1 MENQNIQ
8 HNKLWFNN
16 INTLFTKD
24 NFFEI
29 IPVVNMN
36 YNEKVNAITRFCM
49 YLSLLLIVFTG
60 NLNYLY
66 LPICVV
72 ILFYVVHIFKP
83 EQIKDQ
89 FTSKNS
95 NNNHNH
101 SHAHTHNHN
110 HSNNDDSNNDNDEII
125 QTVSNQNTSQE
136 EMNSEENLDNCRQP
150 TPNNPL
156 MNLQIS
162 DITSDNNIR
171 ACNSSNKSIMEDIDK
186 SFDDRLYL
194 GSEVVYNTR
203 INQRNFYTM
212 PNTMPYN
219 DQGSFAKWLYNTPV
233 SCSMGNEQQLKQAR
247 SCAFNNK
254 RLNEHTI

>member
-1 MENQNIQ
+1 MENQNIE
-8 HNKLWFNN
+8 HNNLWFNN

-66 LPICVV
+66 LPLCVI
-72 ILFYVVHIFKP
+72 ILFYVVHIFRP
-83 EQIKDQ
+83 EQVKDE
-89 FTSKNS
+89 FTNKN
-95 NNNHNH
+95 NH
-101 SHAHTHNHN
+101 SHSHNHEHN
-110 HSNNDDSNNDNDEII
+110 HLENETNDNNRSNENVS
-125 QTVSNQNTSQE
+125 TVSNENTSQE
-136 EMNSEENLDNCRQP
+136 EINREEKIDNCRQP

-162 DITSDNNIR
+162 DITSDNNVR

-212 PNTMPYN
+212 PNTKSYN
-219 DQGSFAKWLYNTPV
+219 DQGAFAKWLYNTPV
-233 SCSMGNEQQLKQAR
+233 SCSMGKEQQLKQAR

-254 RLNEHTI
+254 TLSEHII

>member
-8 HNKLWFNN
+8 HNNLWFNN

-29 IPVVNMN
+29 IPNVDMN
-36 YNEKVNAITRFCM
+36 YNEKVNSITRFCM

-66 LPICVV
+66 LPLCVI
-72 ILFYVVHIFKP
+72 ILFYIVHIFKP
-83 EQIKDQ
+83 EQVKDT
-89 FTSKNS
+89 FTNKNNN
-95 NNNHNH
+95 NNNH
-101 SHAHTHNHN
+101 SHTHTHNHN
-110 HSNNDDSNNDNDEII
+110 HNDNNDIYDDEVIH
-125 QTVSNQNTSQE
+125 TVSSQNTTQE
-136 EMNSEENLDNCRQP
+136 EINSEELLDNCRKP

-162 DITSDNNIR
+162 DITSEDNIR
-171 ACNSSNKSIMEDIDK
+171 ACNSSNKSIMENIDK

-212 PNTMPYN
+212 PNTKSYN
-219 DQGSFAKWLYNTPV
+219 DQGAFAKWLYNTPV
-233 SCSMGNEQQLKQAR
+233 SCSMGKEQQLKQAR
-247 SCAFNNK
+247 ACAFNNK
-254 RLNEHTI
+254 TLSEHKI